1 MITVIITFILN
12 IFEIE
17 VFHLKEG
24 KEITQDEY
32 KLETNENGQKVIKK
46 FSQENTEEIN
56 IIFEENE
63 TDVMIEV
70 LKQLSKYY
78 IEEILKK
85 EM

>member
-1 MITVIITFILN
+1 M
-12 IFEIE
+12 
-17 VFHLKEG
+17 FHLKE
-24 KEITQDEY
+24 EINSTEAEY

-46 FSQENTEEIN
+46 FSQENTKEIN
-56 IIFEENE
+56 IIFFYFE
-63 TDVMIEV
+63 TDVMTEV

>member
-1 MITVIITFILN
+1 M
-12 IFEIE
+12 
-17 VFHLKEG
+17 KEG

>member
-1 MITVIITFILN
+1 MITVIIIFILN

-17 VFHLKEG
+17 VFHLNEK
-24 KEITQDEY
+24 KDSTKAEY
-32 KLETNENGQKVIKK
+32 RLETNENGQKVIKK
-46 FSQENTEEIN
+46 FNEQNNQEIN

-63 TDVMIEV
+63 TDVMTDV

-85 EM
+85 EI

>member
-1 MITVIITFILN
+1 M
-12 IFEIE
+12 
-17 VFHLKEG
+17 KEE

-46 FSQENTEEIN
+46 FSQENTEEVN

>member
-1 MITVIITFILN
+1 M
-12 IFEIE
+12 
-17 VFHLKEG
+17 KEE
-24 KEITQDEY
+24 KNSTEAEY

-63 TDVMIEV
+63 TDVMTDV

-78 IEEILKK
+78 IEEVWKRKCENNNKLENLHISKSEK
-85 EM
+85 

>member
-1 MITVIITFILN
+1 MNEKKDST
-12 IFEIE
+12 
-17 VFHLKEG
+17 KA
-24 KEITQDEY
+24 EY
-32 KLETNENGQKVIKK
+32 RLETNENGQKVIKK
-46 FSQENTEEIN
+46 FNEQNNQEIN

-63 TDVMIEV
+63 TDVMTEI

>member
-1 MITVIITFILN
+1 MK
-12 IFEIE
+12 ERKE
-17 VFHLKEG
+17 V
-24 KEITQDEY
+24 TQDEY

-46 FSQENTEEIN
+46 FNEQNNQEIN

-63 TDVMIEV
+63 TDVMTEI

-85 EM
+85 EMWEWQQIEKFAHF

>member
-1 MITVIITFILN
+1 M
-12 IFEIE
+12 
-17 VFHLKEG
+17 KEG
-24 KEITQDEY
+24 KDITQDEY

-63 TDVMIEV
+63 TDIMTDV

-78 IEEILKK
+78 IEEIFKK

>member
-1 MITVIITFILN
+1 MN
-12 IFEIE
+12 IRNLINC
-17 VFHLKEG
+17 
-24 KEITQDEY
+24 EITQDEY

-63 TDVMIEV
+63 TDVMTEI

-78 IEEILKK
+78 IEEIFKK
-85 EM
+85 EMWK

>member
-1 MITVIITFILN
+1 M
-12 IFEIE
+12 
-17 VFHLKEG
+17 KEE
-24 KEITQDEY
+24 KKSTEAEY
-32 KLETNENGQKVIKK
+32 RLETNENGQKVIKK

-63 TDVMIEV
+63 TDVMTEV

-85 EM
+85 EMWKEQWIRKFAHF

>member
-1 MITVIITFILN
+1 MNEKKDST
-12 IFEIE
+12 E
-17 VFHLKEG
+17 
-24 KEITQDEY
+24 DEY
-32 KLETNENGQKVIKK
+32 RLEINENGQKVIKK

-63 TDVMIEV
+63 TDVMTEV

-85 EM
+85 EMWKEQ

>member
-1 MITVIITFILN
+1 M
-12 IFEIE
+12 
-17 VFHLKEG
+17 FHLK
-24 KEITQDEY
+24 KEKNGTEAEY

-63 TDVMIEV
+63 TDVMAEV

-78 IEEILKK
+78 IEEITKK

>member
-1 MITVIITFILN
+1 M
-12 IFEIE
+12 
-17 VFHLKEG
+17 KE
-24 KEITQDEY
+24 KKDSTKAEY
-32 KLETNENGQKVIKK
+32 RLETNENGQKVIKK

-63 TDVMIEV
+63 TDVMTEV

-78 IEEILKK
+78 IEEIFKK

>member
-1 MITVIITFILN
+1 M
-12 IFEIE
+12 
-17 VFHLKEG
+17 KEE
-24 KEITQDEY
+24 KNSTEAEY

-63 TDVMIEV
+63 TDVMTEV

-78 IEEILKK
+78 IEEIFKT
-85 EM
+85 EMWK